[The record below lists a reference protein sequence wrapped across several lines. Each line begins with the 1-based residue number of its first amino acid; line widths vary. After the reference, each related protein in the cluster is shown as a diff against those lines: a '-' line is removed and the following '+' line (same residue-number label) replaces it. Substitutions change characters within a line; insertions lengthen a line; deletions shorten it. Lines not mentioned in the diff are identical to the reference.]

1 MAQIEDS
8 GIFTDRIG
16 RELGPER
23 LVPYFR
29 RVLSIE

>member
-1 MAQIEDS
+1 MVQIEDS

-23 LVPYFR
+23 LGPDFR
-29 RVLSIE
+29 RVLRIE